1 MDIIR
6 GSYNFKTSYRNCV
19 ATIGNFDGV
28 HKGHQAVFRGLI
40 KHAKRLNLPACV
52 ITFEPLP
59 DEYFSQKKVTT
70 RLSRLRE
77 KAQLIAD
84 LGIDRLL
91 ILRFNEA
98 LANQTAEDFIDQI
111 LQKGLGVQYL
121 IVGDDFR
128 FGKNRAGNY
137 ALLQKAGAQ
146 SGFDIESTQTYLM
159 GDERVSSTRIRT
171 LLDRGDLQA
180 AAELLG
186 RSYSISGRVMYG
198 NQLGRTIGFP
208 TANIALKRRKIPLL
222 GVFAVEIVDEQG
234 DTYQGM
240 ANIGTRPTIGGSQ
253 QLLEVHLFDFEE
265 NIYGQHLT
273 IVFQKKIRE
282 EKKFAGVAE
291 LTRALEQDKRESQA
305 FFAKNI

>member
-6 GSYNFKTSYRNCV
+6 GSYNLKKSHQRCV

-28 HKGHQAVFRGLI
+28 HKGHQAVFQGLI
-40 KHAKRLNLPACV
+40 KHAKRLGLPACV

-59 DEYFSQKKVTT
+59 HEYFSQKKVTT

-91 ILRFNEA
+91 ILRFNAA
-98 LANQTAEDFIDQI
+98 LANLTADDFIDQI
-111 LQKGLGVQYL
+111 LHKGLGIGYL
-121 IVGDDFR
+121 TVGDDFK

-137 ALLQKAGAQ
+137 DLLQKAGAQ
-146 SGFDIESTQTYLM
+146 LGFDIESTQTYLI
-159 GDERVSSTRIRT
+159 GDERVSSTRIRA
-171 LLDRGDLQA
+171 LLNSGDLQE

-186 RSYSISGRVMYG
+186 RPYSISGRVMYG

-208 TANIALKRRKIPLL
+208 TANIALKRRSIPLL
-222 GVFAVEIVDEQG
+222 GVFAVEIINEQG
-234 DTYQGM
+234 ECYQGM
-240 ANIGTRPTIGGSQ
+240 ANIGKRPTVGGTQ
-253 QLLEVHLFDFEE
+253 QLLETHLFDFAD

-273 IVFQKKIRE
+273 IVFKYKIRE
-282 EKKFAGVAE
+282 EKKFSDVAE

-305 FFAKNI
+305 FFAKKA